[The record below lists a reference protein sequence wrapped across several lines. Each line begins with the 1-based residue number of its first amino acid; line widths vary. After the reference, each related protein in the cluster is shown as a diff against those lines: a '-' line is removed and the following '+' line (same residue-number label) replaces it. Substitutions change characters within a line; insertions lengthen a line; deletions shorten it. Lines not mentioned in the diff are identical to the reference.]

1 MLKHYVELFSRLYI
15 VMQHRESDMGTFFK
29 HENHPYPHSLSDRGK
44 LRQGK
49 ESDLLSI
56 LLEEVEI
63 EEPPIWFDVKVLD
76 ELLLSTSCPQ
86 PTLLLLKSMPM
97 LFLFPTSSRI
107 CTLAS
112 VLMLYGILTSPAV
125 SKSQQGKSEAKEF
138 EEGGDTD
145 VVIIIIGKFHAL
157 TANHPAADIWIAFGT
172 GKNFMYIHINTI
184 CNALGRNRSMA
195 LPIFH
200 SFTGCD
206 TTSSFWGRGKK
217 SAWEAW
223 KAYPEVTK
231 AFLYM
236 VSNPHLP
243 ITVEAQHFQLL
254 EHFTV
259 ILYDKTSDL
268 EFVDEA
274 RRELFCH
281 KNRTMENIPP
291 TQDAHLQHCKRVGY
305 QAGIWTTSDMA
316 QQQTP
321 PPGGHGWTL
330 DKESYSYIPVWITLP
345 LASQACTELVKCGCK
360 SKNGCGGR
368 CSCKKAQWKCTELC
382 SCTCDK

>member
-1 MLKHYVELFSRLYI
+1 MIARGTSHCMESCDHEEADTRMLVHL
-15 VMQHRESDMGTFFK
+15 QD
-29 HENHPYPHSLSDRGK
+29 
-44 LRQGK
+44 
-49 ESDLLSI
+49 
-56 LLEEVEI
+56 
-63 EEPPIWFDVKVLD
+63 
-76 ELLLSTSCPQ
+76 
-86 PTLLLLKSMPM
+86 
-97 LFLFPTSSRI
+97 
-107 CTLAS
+107 
-112 VLMLYGILTSPAV
+112 
-125 SKSQQGKSEAKEF
+125 
-138 EEGGDTD
+138 
-145 VVIIIIGKFHAL
+145 AL
-157 TANHPAADIWIAFGT
+157 TT
-172 GKNFMYIHINTI
+172 GSTTCLVRTVDHWQVPCFDCQSPSCRYMDCLWHWKNFMYIHINII

-206 TTSSFWGRGKK
+206 TTSSFWERGKK
-217 SAWEAW
+217 SAWESW

-243 ITVEAQHFQLL
+243 ITVEAQHFQRL

-274 RRELFCH
+274 RRELFCY

-291 TQDAHLQHCKRVGY
+291 TQDALLQHCKRVGY

-321 PPGGHGWTL
+321 PPEGHG
-330 DKESYSYIPVWITLP
+330 
-345 LASQACTELVKCGCK
+345 
-360 SKNGCGGR
+360 
-368 CSCKKAQWKCTELC
+368 
-382 SCTCDK
+382 